1 MGRDF
6 DLNVERVLEHW
17 TVAHAVREL
26 IANALDEAAL
36 TDTAE
41 PEITKDR
48 DGSWHVRDFGRGLRY
63 EHLTQKENREKL
75 ERTDLVG
82 KFGVGLKDALATFDR
97 RRIDVTIDSRHH
109 RMRLK
114 RTAKHGFE
122 DLKTLHV
129 TVDAPADPG
138 SLGTD
143 ITLTGVRDEDVAE
156 AKSFFLKYAGDEL
169 LERTPH
175 GSVLRRVEKMPA
187 RVYVN
192 GLRVAEEERFLFSYD
207 VTSMTAA
214 LRRALNRERTNV
226 GRTAYTDRVKAIL
239 LAASSQEVARA
250 LAADLE
256 GFSSGRLHDENSWID
271 VALHAC
277 RILNAAERVI
287 FMTSHEI
294 GLAAAFVDRARSDG
308 RRIVTV
314 PDALRRKLAGVLD
327 IDGNPMVDLK
337 RYELQWNESF
347 SFDFVDQDD
356 LTPDE
361 RTVFARTDEIIALRG
376 ERPAA
381 LRAVRISTTM
391 RLNATGSDEV
401 VGLWDGRSGEVVI
414 RRDQLADIA
423 RYAGALLHEVTH
435 AASGAQDVT
444 VGFEDALTNTVGV
457 VATDALRSGRPANEE

>member
-1 MGRDF
+1 
-6 DLNVERVLEHW
+6 
-17 TVAHAVREL
+17 
-26 IANALDEAAL
+26 
-36 TDTAE
+36 
-41 PEITKDR
+41 
-48 DGSWHVRDFGRGLRY
+48 
-63 EHLTQKENREKL
+63 
-75 ERTDLVG
+75 
-82 KFGVGLKDALATFDR
+82 
-97 RRIDVTIDSRHH
+97 
-109 RMRLK
+109 
-114 RTAKHGFE
+114 
-122 DLKTLHV
+122 
-129 TVDAPADPG
+129 
-138 SLGTD
+138 
-143 ITLTGVRDEDVAE
+143 
-156 AKSFFLKYAGDEL
+156 
-169 LERTPH
+169 
-175 GSVLRRVEKMPA
+175 
-187 RVYVN
+187 
-192 GLRVAEEERFLFSYD
+192 
-207 VTSMTAA
+207 
-214 LRRALNRERTNV
+214 
-226 GRTAYTDRVKAIL
+226 
-239 LAASSQEVARA
+239 
-250 LAADLE
+250 
-256 GFSSGRLHDENSWID
+256 
-271 VALHAC
+271 
-277 RILNAAERVI
+277 
-287 FMTSHEI
+287 MTSHEI